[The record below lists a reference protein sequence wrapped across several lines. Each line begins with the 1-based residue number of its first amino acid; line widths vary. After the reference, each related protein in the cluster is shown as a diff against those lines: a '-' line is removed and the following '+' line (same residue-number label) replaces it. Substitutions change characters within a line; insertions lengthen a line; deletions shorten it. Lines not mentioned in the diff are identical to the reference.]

1 MDYKN
6 VKVTRQI
13 DTDSDSS
20 GSDYKFDDGTGT
32 DPTFETVI
40 ENYPC
45 KIVEN
50 AASYNTSEQGESYT
64 GSAHLIGMLTNKL
77 KEGDIIDGQ
86 YKIVGP
92 IKKPFNRKIKCSL
105 VRLS

>member
-6 VKVTRQI
+6 VTVTRQV
-13 DTDSDSS
+13 DSVNDSS
-20 GSDYKFDDGTGT
+20 GSDYNFDDGAGT
-32 DPTFETVI
+32 DPSFETVI

-64 GSAHLIGMLTNKL
+64 GSAHLTGVLTDKL

-86 YKIVGP
+86 YKIVCP
-92 IKKPFNRKIKCSL
+92 IRKPFNRKVKCSL